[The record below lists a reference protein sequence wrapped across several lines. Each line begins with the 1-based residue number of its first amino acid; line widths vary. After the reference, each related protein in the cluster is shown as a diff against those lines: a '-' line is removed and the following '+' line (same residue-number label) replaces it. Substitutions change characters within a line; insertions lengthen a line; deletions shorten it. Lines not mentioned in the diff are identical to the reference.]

1 MDFFSGTASFLTES
15 SMIEFTLDILE
26 AELWTWVFWIALS
39 TVRFMK
45 PWEEM
50 VTGLELLDMEE
61 GLGPE
66 LGLP

>member
-26 AELWTWVFWIALS
+26 AELWTWVFWIARS